1 MMSTLSGLRISVADV
16 LRRPGASRQITLREP
31 VAGLG
36 TPAVGAGEPVLV
48 SVTIERVADGVVVR
62 GTVEAEWHAECSRC
76 LAPVQGTATVHVD
89 ELYEPHPLDG
99 ETYLL
104 EGEEIDLE
112 PVVRDSLLPELP
124 AVPLCR
130 AECAGLCPQCGADR
144 NTTRC
149 DCTVDDTDPRWAALR
164 SLEL

>member
-16 LRRPGASRQITLREP
+16 LRRPGASRPITLSEP
-31 VAGLG
+31 VADLG

-104 EGEEIDLE
+104 DGEEIDLE